1 MISKEE
7 IDREERYIS
16 DGTNKTDRN
25 ELICFLS
32 QYSIFLIFLINICY
46 ISFPIIRETKNVAH

>member
-1 MISKEE
+1 MISKED

-32 QYSIFLIFLINICY
+32 QYSIFLIFFNKHLLHFIPHNK
-46 ISFPIIRETKNVAH
+46 RN